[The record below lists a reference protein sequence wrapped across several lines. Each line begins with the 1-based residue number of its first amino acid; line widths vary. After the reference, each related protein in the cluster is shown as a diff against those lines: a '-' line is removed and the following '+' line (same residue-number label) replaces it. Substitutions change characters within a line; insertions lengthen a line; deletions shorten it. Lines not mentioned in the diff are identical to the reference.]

1 MLDTLAG
8 HESAENEPNH
18 QGGQP
23 RVRGTIILVVFF
35 ALFTGAS
42 LLIPSPMFPGNVLC
56 TLIGG
61 AAATYRTY
69 LSAFFNGV
77 LYSIALWIIFIS
89 ISRRLEREK

>member
-1 MLDTLAG
+1 
-8 HESAENEPNH
+8 
-18 QGGQP
+18 
-23 RVRGTIILVVFF
+23 
-35 ALFTGAS
+35 
-42 LLIPSPMFPGNVLC
+42 MFPGNVLC